1 MTNFFIVQ
9 CFDRC
14 HRLGQKK
21 DVNIY
26 KFITKNSI
34 EEKMVEIQD
43 KKKELIS
50 GAFNT
55 APEEIRRQR
64 IADIKNIFGL

>member
-1 MTNFFIVQ
+1 
-9 CFDRC
+9 
-14 HRLGQKK
+14 
-21 DVNIY
+21 
-26 KFITKNSI
+26 
-34 EEKMVEIQD
+34 MVEIQD